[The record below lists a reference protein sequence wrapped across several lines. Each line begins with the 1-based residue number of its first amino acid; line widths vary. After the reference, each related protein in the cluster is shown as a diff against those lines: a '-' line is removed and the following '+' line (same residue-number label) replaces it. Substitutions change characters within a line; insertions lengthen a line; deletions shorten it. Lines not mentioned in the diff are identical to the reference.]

1 MADDKDRFL
10 DEATR
15 LIGDGNRTVTILLV
29 GGIVWWL
36 TNILPLADISGF
48 FNGQNAALSSRA
60 KAAEES
66 CGRTIDRFVADR
78 VAGSYSAC
86 LAAPDDA
93 ATRNRI
99 RQNAGLASAAVAR
112 DPTLNRRMMKTT
124 LDRID
129 ILLNA
134 AARRENCSTTVADWR
149 SRFQSKCTADRAALT
164 SQFNDQ
170 LKSSSLEVAG
180 VKVDNIPTRFRAV
193 MMLILVICAA
203 ALLALKRRRVFT
215 FLYLHF
221 KETIAPGSPGSPP
234 TYPAHAH
241 YVAIPWWFWPVP
253 RWTYGSGHC
262 FRQLLA
268 DDDVIRRA
276 RSASFLVM
284 IGLALLFFTCVV
296 AQGQLSSLQLRDTW
310 RQLAG
315 VTDTYSVTGS
325 EIIDLAL
332 DGALS
337 ALAIAC
343 FLLVI
348 VPPRQQPAGRKPWA
362 SRRLFLRRGAG
373 TVAVIAVA
381 ALAVPGVFRW
391 RRVTRLGS
399 SARHRLGWRQDQP
412 RFRSK
417 KMKFATY
424 AGPSGWYQHLSKP
437 PAAPSAPSAFRAR
450 AVQAPVVAMAGAPVA
465 PAPHAPPRGP
475 VLIAHFVKPALVFV
489 RNAVPKKARAR
500 VRKLKAVVVSL
511 EQPSAPPTRT
521 GRKRLSEKETPDAR
535 LLAKKRLRAQK
546 EPQKRIA
553 IAAGRIRGAG
563 TLTVTALKPLQ
574 PENLPKL
581 GTVGSR
587 INTTCYSEGIEA
599 AAIDAWNAGNK
610 NAAIAILRV
619 GVTYAGL
626 GRRPNIRLYDL
637 LAGLLVRS
645 GQTSEL
651 TQLGAELNALLGRSR
666 VDSRGDER
674 IKSRQKAWAAA
685 DGKWQAKWKNPTH
698 KWNGIDMQT

>member
-1 MADDKDRFL
+1 
-10 DEATR
+10 
-15 LIGDGNRTVTILLV
+15 
-29 GGIVWWL
+29 
-36 TNILPLADISGF
+36 
-48 FNGQNAALSSRA
+48 
-60 KAAEES
+60 
-66 CGRTIDRFVADR
+66 
-78 VAGSYSAC
+78 
-86 LAAPDDA
+86 
-93 ATRNRI
+93 
-99 RQNAGLASAAVAR
+99 
-112 DPTLNRRMMKTT
+112 
-124 LDRID
+124 
-129 ILLNA
+129 
-134 AARRENCSTTVADWR
+134 
-149 SRFQSKCTADRAALT
+149 
-164 SQFNDQ
+164 
-170 LKSSSLEVAG
+170 
-180 VKVDNIPTRFRAV
+180 
-193 MMLILVICAA
+193 
-203 ALLALKRRRVFT
+203 
-215 FLYLHF
+215 
-221 KETIAPGSPGSPP
+221 
-234 TYPAHAH
+234 
-241 YVAIPWWFWPVP
+241 
-253 RWTYGSGHC
+253 
-262 FRQLLA
+262 
-268 DDDVIRRA
+268 
-276 RSASFLVM
+276 
-284 IGLALLFFTCVV
+284 
-296 AQGQLSSLQLRDTW
+296 
-310 RQLAG
+310 
-315 VTDTYSVTGS
+315 
-325 EIIDLAL
+325 
-332 DGALS
+332 
-337 ALAIAC
+337 
-343 FLLVI
+343 
-348 VPPRQQPAGRKPWA
+348 
-362 SRRLFLRRGAG
+362 
-373 TVAVIAVA
+373 
-381 ALAVPGVFRW
+381 
-391 RRVTRLGS
+391 
-399 SARHRLGWRQDQP
+399 
-412 RFRSK
+412 
-417 KMKFATY
+417 MKFATY